1 MTLSRISKVA
11 GGALLLGVMAVAPA
25 QAQDQWLAV
34 SWGGATPS
42 GDTKSFAEGTSF
54 RNVGIEY
61 VNFIKPNIGVGF
73 NASWSVF
80 SNRVA
85 DVTTSLSGV
94 DLHGT
99 QIRYVNAFPL
109 LVTGRY
115 SLSRATRRNSVGA
128 WVGAGVGALIGENRV
143 DLGLFTA
150 KETNWHLAVAP
161 EVGVSYAL
169 SRDFALFG
177 QGRYTY
183 GFKTNDVSPR
193 FFNFNVGLAWRN

>member
-1 MTLSRISKVA
+1 MTLSRFSKVA
-11 GGALLLGVMAVAPA
+11 AGALLFGVLSVAPS

-42 GDTKSFAEGTSF
+42 GDTKDFAAGTSW

-61 VNFIKPNIGVGF
+61 VRFIQPKLGIGF

-85 DVTTSLSGV
+85 DVTTEFPGLTV
-94 DLHGT
+94 NGT
-99 QIRYVNAFPL
+99 HIRYVNAFPL

-115 SLSRATRRNSVGA
+115 SLARATRRNSIGA
-128 WVGAGVGALIGENRV
+128 WVGAGVGALIGENRLDV
-143 DLGLFTA
+143 GTFIA
-150 KETNWHLAVAP
+150 KETNWHLAIAP
-161 EVGVSYAL
+161 EAGVSYAL
-169 SRDFALFG
+169 NRDFAIFG

-183 GFKTNDVSPR
+183 GFKTRDVSPA